1 MKPCF
6 NRRHFLKSTALAGAG
21 LSLPVLP
28 APVSAQNNRN
38 NRVPAG
44 KRVGIIGLDTSH
56 SIEFTKAFNAPD
68 AGPELG
74 GYKVVAAY
82 PQGSADIESSAR
94 RIPGYTE
101 EVKKYNVR
109 IVDSIQALL
118 SEADV
123 VLLETND
130 GRPRLA
136 QAMQVLKAGKPLFID
151 KPVAASLRDVAA
163 IYEAAGQLRVPIFS
177 ASLLR
182 YIDDVQAVVRG
193 EIGPVTGAD
202 AFSPAHFEQSHPDF
216 FWYGIHGVETLL
228 TLMGPGCQRVA
239 RTQTDTADVV
249 VGVWHDHRI
258 GTFRGLHTGKL
269 TYGGTAYGEKGVKTI
284 GYRGAYRGLLPEIVT
299 FFQTGRAPVS
309 PAETIEIYAFM
320 EAADESKRQGG
331 KTITL
336 AGVLEK
342 AVSAKK

>member
-1 MKPCF
+1 M
-6 NRRHFLKSTALAGAG
+6 
-21 LSLPVLP
+21 LP

-82 PQGSADIESSAR
+82 LQGSADIESSAR

-151 KPVAASLRDVAA
+151 KPVAASPAGCGGYLRGGRAT
-163 IYEAAGQLRVPIFS
+163 AGPHLFGF
-177 ASLLR
+177 LLR

-216 FWYGIHGVETLL
+216 S
-228 TLMGPGCQRVA
+228 
-239 RTQTDTADVV
+239 
-249 VGVWHDHRI
+249 
-258 GTFRGLHTGKL
+258 
-269 TYGGTAYGEKGVKTI
+269 GTASTAWK
-284 GYRGAYRGLLPEIVT
+284 PC
-299 FFQTGRAPVS
+299 
-309 PAETIEIYAFM
+309 
-320 EAADESKRQGG
+320 
-331 KTITL
+331 
-336 AGVLEK
+336 
-342 AVSAKK
+342 